1 MYPWLIVAFVAGV
14 VVAWVLL
21 QRGRAALQKEAERLK
36 VDLAQCQISLQ
47 AEKEKLAWVED
58 AKRQLGDTFKAL
70 ASDELGIKA
79 ENLKKTAREELGTLV
94 EPLKEELSKLD
105 MYVRELE
112 GKREGAYSKLGTQLE
127 LLQGM
132 QDSLKEQTTV
142 LAQALKSPTVRGR
155 WWEVQLRRVVELAG
169 LADHV
174 DFDEQASTESGRPDM
189 IVRLPQGGVLP
200 VDAKVPL
207 GAFLDAMEAED
218 DQSRKSSL
226 VLHAK
231 ALRARVRD
239 LSQKAYWEQF
249 ETAPEFVVM
258 FVPVEASLGAA
269 FQQDPELFEYAIENR
284 VLVSSPVVLFALLKA
299 IAYGWQQQRIA
310 QNAANIAEQG
320 KTLYD
325 RVAKFV
331 DHLAG
336 MGASLETCVRKYNE
350 AIGSLEQRLL
360 PAARRFKEM
369 GVAVKEIRSPG
380 HMEVSPRPPSVPNE
394 KDEASD

>member
-1 MYPWLIVAFVAGV
+1 MLPWLIVAFVAGL
-14 VVAWVLL
+14 VVAWILM
-21 QRGRAALQKEAERLK
+21 QRGRAAVQKEAERLK
-36 VDLAQCQISLQ
+36 VDLAQCQGSLQ

-58 AKRQLGDTFKAL
+58 AKKQLGDTFKAL
-70 ASDELGIKA
+70 ASDELGTKVDH
-79 ENLKKTAREELGTLV
+79 LKKTAREELGTLV
-94 EPLKEELSKLD
+94 EPLKEELTKLD
-105 MYVRELE
+105 KYVRELE

-132 QDSLKEQTTV
+132 QDSLREQTTI

-155 WWEVQLRRVVELAG
+155 WGEVQLRRVVELAG

-174 DFDEQASTESGRPDM
+174 DFEEQASTESGRPDL

-200 VDAKVPL
+200 VDAKVSL
-207 GAFLDAMEAED
+207 AAFLDAMETED
-218 DQSRKSSL
+218 DNLRKNSL
-226 VLHAK
+226 AQHAR
-231 ALRARVRD
+231 ALRSRVRE

-249 ETAPEFVVM
+249 EKAPEFVVM

-284 VLVSSPVVLFALLKA
+284 VLVSSPVLLFALLKA

-310 QNAANIAEQG
+310 ENAVHIAEQG

-331 DHLAG
+331 EHLSG
-336 MGASLETCVRKYNE
+336 MGASLESCVAKYNE

-360 PAARRFKEM
+360 PAARRFREM
-369 GVAVKEIRSPG
+369 GVADKEIK
-380 HMEVSPRPPSVPNE
+380 PPSHVGLRPRVPSVRDDKGE
-394 KDEASD
+394 PSE

>member
-36 VDLAQCQISLQ
+36 VDLAQCQVSLQ

-79 ENLKKTAREELGTLV
+79 EKLKKTAREELGTLV

-155 WWEVQLRRVVELAG
+155 WGEVQLRRVVELAG

-200 VDAKVPL
+200 VDSKVSL
-207 GAFLDAMEAED
+207 GAFLDAMETED
-218 DQSRKSSL
+218 DNLRKNSL
-226 VLHAK
+226 AQHAR
-231 ALRARVRD
+231 ALRARVRE

-299 IAYGWQQQRIA
+299 IAYGWQ
-310 QNAANIAEQG
+310 
-320 KTLYD
+320 
-325 RVAKFV
+325 
-331 DHLAG
+331 
-336 MGASLETCVRKYNE
+336 
-350 AIGSLEQRLL
+350 
-360 PAARRFKEM
+360 
-369 GVAVKEIRSPG
+369 
-380 HMEVSPRPPSVPNE
+380 
-394 KDEASD
+394 

>member
-1 MYPWLIVAFVAGV
+1 LTYPWLIVAFVAGV

-142 LAQALKSPTVRGR
+142 LAQALKWCS
-155 WWEVQLRRVVELAG
+155 
-169 LADHV
+169 
-174 DFDEQASTESGRPDM
+174 F
-189 IVRLPQGGVLP
+189 GG
-200 VDAKVPL
+200 
-207 GAFLDAMEAED
+207 
-218 DQSRKSSL
+218 S
-226 VLHAK
+226 
-231 ALRARVRD
+231 
-239 LSQKAYWEQF
+239 
-249 ETAPEFVVM
+249 
-258 FVPVEASLGAA
+258 
-269 FQQDPELFEYAIENR
+269 
-284 VLVSSPVVLFALLKA
+284 
-299 IAYGWQQQRIA
+299 
-310 QNAANIAEQG
+310 
-320 KTLYD
+320 
-325 RVAKFV
+325 
-331 DHLAG
+331 
-336 MGASLETCVRKYNE
+336 
-350 AIGSLEQRLL
+350 
-360 PAARRFKEM
+360 
-369 GVAVKEIRSPG
+369 
-380 HMEVSPRPPSVPNE
+380 
-394 KDEASD
+394 